1 MRSFIVLIF
10 GFLLLLPF
18 SCKNSGA
25 VISDQFVQ
33 VNESGWHWND
43 ARKLSFTITDS
54 SFYYDV
60 DCGLRISGSYRYSN
74 IWLIYTLNGPGIQ
87 KKEQFEVVLSDNTG
101 KWLGKGQSNLLSYER
116 NFIRGAKLKPGNYT
130 LEFSQNMRDEKL
142 KSVSDIGVKV
152 RRSGKVY

>member
-1 MRSFIVLIF
+1 
-10 GFLLLLPF
+10 
-18 SCKNSGA
+18 
-25 VISDQFVQ
+25 
-33 VNESGWHWND
+33 
-43 ARKLSFTITDS
+43 
-54 SFYYDV
+54 
-60 DCGLRISGSYRYSN
+60 
-74 IWLIYTLNGPGIQ
+74 
-87 KKEQFEVVLSDNTG
+87 VVLSDNTG